1 MKTIEDYFQ
10 QSVTPPGTEQQKES
24 LSESERAFLEKYVGV
39 DWQNTLTAKNLSK
52 PVLAEQV
59 LAVAPMDEAAGS
71 TGGQKVSAL
80 NGTAKNLEEALMAE
94 PELRLVGFHVADQ
107 VFAVPIMMVQEVL
120 RAVPVTQLPGAPD
133 FLAGVTNLRGRV
145 TPLVDLARMLGIT
158 VPAGEV
164 DNFLIVCRI
173 DDMQIGLQVRAIDT
187 MHRAPQGD
195 IEWGIEIQVGVA
207 ADLLAG
213 LLKVDD
219 RLIKILSVSRLF
231 QMVLKS

>member
-1 MKTIEDYFQ
+1 MKTMEDYFE
-10 QSVTPPGTEQQKES
+10 QSVTPPGTEQSKEGFS
-24 LSESERAFLEKYVGV
+24 DSERAFLEKYVGL
-39 DWQNTLTAKNLSK
+39 DWQDTLTAKSLAK
-52 PVLAEQV
+52 PVHAEQV
-59 LAVAPMDEAAGS
+59 LAAASGDAGPVKIPGS
-71 TGGQKVSAL
+71 TAQD
-80 NGTAKNLEEALMAE
+80 LEEALMAE

-145 TPLVDLARMLGIT
+145 TPLVDLARMLGI
-158 VPAGEV
+158 VVSDGGV

-173 DDMQIGLQVRAIDT
+173 NDMQIGLQVRAIDT
-187 MHRAPQGD
+187 MHKAPQHD
-195 IEWGIEIQVGVA
+195 IEWGIDVQVGVA

-213 LLKVDD
+213 LLKVND

>member
-1 MKTIEDYFQ
+1 MKNFEEYFE
-10 QSVTPPGTEQQKES
+10 QSVTPPGTESQPTTFS
-24 LSESERAFLEKYVGV
+24 DSERAFLEKYVGL
-39 DWQNTLTAKNLSK
+39 DWQNTLTAQSLAQ
-52 PVLAEQV
+52 PVQAEQV
-59 LAVAPMDEAAGS
+59 LAPLETSPAEKAAVV
-71 TGGQKVSAL
+71 GQDI
-80 NGTAKNLEEALMAE
+80 EEALMAE

-158 VPAGEV
+158 VRDEEV

-173 DDMQIGLQVRAIDT
+173 QDMQIGLQVRAIDT
-187 MHRAPQGD
+187 MHRAPQSD
-195 IEWGIEIQVGVA
+195 IEWGIEVQVGVA
-207 ADLLAG
+207 ADMLAG
-213 LLKVDD
+213 LLKVND

-231 QMVLKS
+231 QMVLKK

>member
-1 MKTIEDYFQ
+1 MKTIEEYFE
-10 QSVTPPGTEQQKES
+10 QSVTPPGTEPQREN
-24 LSESERAFLEKYVGV
+24 LSDSERAFLEKYVGL
-39 DWQNTLTAKNLSK
+39 DWQNTQTAKSLAK
-52 PVLAEQV
+52 PVQAEQV
-59 LAVAPMDEAAGS
+59 LAAAPETPETSAAVKAGIA
-71 TGGQKVSAL
+71 GQD
-80 NGTAKNLEEALMAE
+80 LEEALMTE

-145 TPLVDLARMLGIT
+145 TPLVDLARMLGI
-158 VPAGEV
+158 AGRDGEV

-173 DDMQIGLQVRAIDT
+173 NDMQIGLQVRAIDT
-187 MHRAPQGD
+187 MHRAPQND
-195 IEWGIEIQVGVA
+195 IEWGIEVQVGVA

-213 LLKVDD
+213 LLKVND

-231 QMVLKS
+231 QMVLKR

>member
-1 MKTIEDYFQ
+1 MKTIEEYFER
-10 QSVTPPGTEQQKES
+10 SVTPPDAEAQKES
-24 LSESERAFLEKYVGV
+24 FSESERAFLEKYVGL
-39 DWQNTLTAKNLSK
+39 DWQNTVTAKNLAR
-52 PVLAEQV
+52 PVQAEQV
-59 LAVAPMDEAAGS
+59 LAATPEAPAPVKSGS
-71 TGGQKVSAL
+71 T
-80 NGTAKNLEEALMAE
+80 AKDLEEALMAE
-94 PELRLVGFHVADQ
+94 PELRLVGFHVANQ

-145 TPLVDLARMLGIT
+145 TPLVDLARMLGIS
-158 VPAGEV
+158 ADDGET

-173 DDMQIGLQVRAIDT
+173 NDMQIGLQVRAIDT
-187 MHRAPQGD
+187 MHRAPQKD
-195 IEWGIEIQVGVA
+195 IEWGLEVHMGVA

-231 QMVLKS
+231 QMVLKR

>member
-1 MKTIEDYFQ
+1 MNMKTMEDYFE
-10 QSVTPPGTEQQKES
+10 QSVTPPGAEQRKDGFS
-24 LSESERAFLEKYVGV
+24 DSERAFLEKYVGL
-39 DWQNTLTAKNLSK
+39 DWQNTLTARSLAT
-52 PVLAEQV
+52 PVQAEQV
-59 LAVAPMDEAAGS
+59 LATATPDDAPAMVRGDRARDM
-71 TGGQKVSAL
+71 
-80 NGTAKNLEEALMAE
+80 EEALMAE

-145 TPLVDLARMLGIT
+145 TPLVDLARMLGI
-158 VPAGEV
+158 AADDGQV

-173 DDMQIGLQVRAIDT
+173 NDMQIGLQVRAIDT
-187 MHRAPQGD
+187 MHRAPQSD
-195 IEWGIEIQVGVA
+195 IEWGIEVQVGVA

-213 LLKVDD
+213 LLKVND